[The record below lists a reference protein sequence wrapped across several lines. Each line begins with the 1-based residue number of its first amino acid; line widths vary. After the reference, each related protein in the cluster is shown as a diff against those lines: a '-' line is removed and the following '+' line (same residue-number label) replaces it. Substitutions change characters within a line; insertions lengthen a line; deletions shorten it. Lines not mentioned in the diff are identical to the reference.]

1 MFEYLKS
8 KATIIIITIFI
19 TILAIQSLYIKTLSS
34 QVENLNS
41 KLSKTESLL
50 ALEKANNINL
60 SASIQ
65 AQNNKIE
72 LIKNDYDSKNKEF
85 EQWKQKP
92 AEIKYKE
99 IIKKIE
105 VKSNECKDIK
115 IIIDDIR
122 NTSF

>member
-1 MFEYLKS
+1 MFEYFKS
-8 KATIIIITIFI
+8 KITIILIRVFI
-19 TILAIQSLYIKTLSS
+19 TILLTQSLYIEVLGS
-34 QVENLNS
+34 QIEKINAE
-41 KLSKTESLL
+41 LSKSQSLL

-60 SASIQ
+60 SASIE

>member
-1 MFEYLKS
+1 MIEYLKS

-19 TILAIQSLYIKTLSS
+19 TILAIQSLYIKILSS

-60 SASIQ
+60 SASIE

-85 EQWKQKP
+85 EQSKQKQE
-92 AEIKYKE
+92 EIKYKE